1 MKSSVEI
8 IVVAR
13 SEWASELGELEES
26 IHVFANTHE
35 ACSFAVDCDEGP
47 CLMLLEGNGLSIY
60 AVVPEL
66 VRILEVN
73 PRLDLVI
80 YSTERAHWDLI
91 WERFDA
97 AGRVLI
103 CGEAPSAPSV
113 QQFIRFHEAK
123 NRQRLSYNSNLERS
137 ESGRM
142 EAIGHLAAGVAH
154 ELGTPVQYAMDSAY
168 FLTSAW
174 QGLLNN
180 DCSSEDLTYFRE
192 EVPAA
197 LERLN
202 DGLLR
207 ISELLGSMRDLA
219 PREAEEEFEVVDLSS
234 VVKKTLKV
242 ARGTIRAN
250 TDLRTALSAEAFV
263 SCQPSRM
270 ASVILNTV
278 INAVHAIEES
288 GREDG
293 LITVSTRERGR
304 WVILQIEDN
313 GCGIP
318 TENRKKI
325 FDLFFTTK
333 PVGVG
338 TGQGL
343 ALVQSIVKRHGGRI
357 AFTSNTGVRESGTKF
372 QLYFPRHQRS
382 QEVYHEN
389 RGH

>member
-1 MKSSVEI
+1 MNSSVDI

-13 SEWASELGELEES
+13 SEWASSLGDLEES
-26 IHVFANTHE
+26 IHVFNSTNE
-35 ACSFAVDCDEGP
+35 ACAFAVDCDEGP
-47 CLMLLEGNGLSIY
+47 CLMMLEGNGLSIY
-60 AVVPEL
+60 SVVPEL
-66 VRILEVN
+66 VRILEIN

-103 CGEAPSAPSV
+103 CGEAPSVPSV

-123 NRQRLSYNSNLERS
+123 NRQRLSYKGSVERS

-168 FLTSAW
+168 FLTNAW
-174 QGLLNN
+174 QGILN
-180 DCSSEDLTYFRE
+180 DECSSEDLAYFRE

-197 LERLN
+197 MERLN
-202 DGLLR
+202 EGLFR

-234 VVKKTLKV
+234 IVKKTLKV
-242 ARGTIRAN
+242 ARGTIRSN
-250 TDLRTALSAEAFV
+250 TDLRTALSAEALI

-304 WVILQIEDN
+304 WIVLQIEDN

-318 TENRKKI
+318 VENRKKI

-333 PVGVG
+333 PVGIG

-357 AFTSNTGVRESGTKF
+357 AFTSQTGVHESGTQF
-372 QLYFPRHQRS
+372 QIYFPRHQRA